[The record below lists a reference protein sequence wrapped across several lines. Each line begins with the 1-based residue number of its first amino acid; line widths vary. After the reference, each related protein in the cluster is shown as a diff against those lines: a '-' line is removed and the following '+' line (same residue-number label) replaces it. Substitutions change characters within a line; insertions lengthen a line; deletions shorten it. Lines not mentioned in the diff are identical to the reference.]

1 MSSRIGTILL
11 IGATSGIGE
20 ALTHRFHAM
29 GKKVIVT
36 GRDRA
41 KLATLAAE
49 LNRLETRQ
57 LDLADLAS
65 FPAIVTQILKD
76 FPTLDTVFINGG
88 VQKCYDLFDPANTS
102 ADQIIYEITVN
113 LTAPNLLAQ
122 LFAPHLLA
130 LAKSGS
136 KSNIFIT
143 SSSIAY
149 IPLSFYPTYC
159 AAKAG
164 VHTFTKCF
172 RQQLSF
178 VSEEASKNMN
188 IVEVVPPYVDTGL
201 DHDHRE
207 FTVARQGGEEKATPP
222 ITLDDYIDRFFASLE
237 KLEPDGSFK
246 KEIGVGFG
254 EMSAGLWRGAFEK
267 VYEQMGLTV

>member
-1 MSSRIGTILL
+1 MSSRISTILL

-20 ALTHRFHAM
+20 ALTRRFHGI

-41 KLATLAAE
+41 KLAALTAE
-49 LNRLETRQ
+49 LNGLETRL
-57 LDLADLAS
+57 LDLADPAS
-65 FPAIVTQILKD
+65 FPAIMAQILKD

-88 VQKCYDLFDPANTS
+88 IQKCYDLFDPATTS
-102 ADQIIYEITVN
+102 ANQIIHEITVN

-178 VSEEASKNMN
+178 VGEEASKNMN

-201 DHDHRE
+201 DHAHRK
-207 FTVARQGGEEKATPP
+207 FTVAMQGGEDKATPP
-222 ITLDDYIDRFFASLE
+222 ITLDHYIDQFFASLE
-237 KLEPDGSFK
+237 QLEPDGSFK

-254 EMSAGLWRGAFEK
+254 EMSAGLWRSTFEK
-267 VYEQMGLTV
+267 VYEEMGLTV